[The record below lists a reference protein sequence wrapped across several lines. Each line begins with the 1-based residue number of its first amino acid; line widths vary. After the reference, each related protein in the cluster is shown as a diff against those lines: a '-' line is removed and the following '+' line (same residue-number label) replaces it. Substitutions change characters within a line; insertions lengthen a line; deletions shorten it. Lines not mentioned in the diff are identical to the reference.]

1 MSQQA
6 LRTPRLT
13 LRSLRP
19 SDAGP
24 MGLWCGQF
32 KVASML
38 ARVPHPYPPGAAE
51 AYIESVLS
59 GRAGE
64 TVWAMD
70 AGLSEGPDFLG
81 AVSLKGRPGD
91 AARGFGYWVGPPAWG
106 LGYATEAATAVIA
119 HAFDDPALAA
129 IDTTVYVDNAA
140 SRRVLDKL
148 GFRASGRGEKL
159 CPARGTVVAE
169 DLLTLDRADWAA
181 RGAADGLG
189 TGEARP

>member
-1 MSQQA
+1 MSQPP

-24 MGLWCGQF
+24 IALWCGQYR
-32 KVASML
+32 VASML

-70 AGLSEGPDFLG
+70 ASPSDGPDFLG

-106 LGYATEAATAVIA
+106 LGYATEAAAAVIA

-129 IDTTVYVDNAA
+129 VETTVYVDNPA

-148 GFRASGRGEKL
+148 GFRATGRGEKL
-159 CPARGTVVAE
+159 CPARGAVVAE
-169 DLLTLDRADWAA
+169 DLLTLDRAAWAA
-181 RGAADGLG
+181 QRIADRA
-189 TGEARP
+189 GEARP